1 MTDLAPPTLPLT
13 AVILAGGK
21 STRMGTDKALLRL
34 GESTLLERI
43 CALVTPLFDET
54 LIIAASAAQCASLD
68 LVGASVLQDEPDIR
82 GRGPLAGIY
91 TGLRNARHETVCFLT
106 CDMPFVDST
115 ILRHLTA
122 QQDTNA
128 DVTCFKGESK
138 HHEPFPGIFHR
149 RLLESL
155 STRLERNELSLCRY
169 LDQVTTR
176 HLPIPHAAQ
185 LVFINTNTPQEFQSA
200 AHHHA
205 QTDHALTSRDAT

>member
-1 MTDLAPPTLPLT
+1 MTAIDTQSTPQTLPLT

-34 GESTLLERI
+34 GSRTLLERT
-43 CALVTPLFDET
+43 CALVIPLFDET

-68 LVGASVLQDEPDIR
+68 LAGATVLQDEPDIR

-91 TGLRNARHETVCFLT
+91 TGLRTARHETVCFLT

-115 ILRHLTA
+115 ILQHLTTQLDA
-122 QQDTNA
+122 NA

-138 HHEPFPGIFHR
+138 HHEPFPGLFRR

-155 STRLERNELSLCRY
+155 STRLQRNELSLCRY
-169 LDQVTTR
+169 LDQVVTR
-176 HLPIPHAAQ
+176 YLPIPRDSQ
-185 LVFINTNTPQEFQSA
+185 LVFTNTNTPQEFQSA
-200 AHHHA
+200 R
-205 QTDHALTSRDAT
+205 QRHALSDPALA